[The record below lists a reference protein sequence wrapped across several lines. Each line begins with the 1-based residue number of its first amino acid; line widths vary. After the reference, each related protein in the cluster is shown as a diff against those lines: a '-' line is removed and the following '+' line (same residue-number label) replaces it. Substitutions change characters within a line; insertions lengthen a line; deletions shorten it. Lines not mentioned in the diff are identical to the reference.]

1 MKKDDFLKIIRSSA
15 KQALTE
21 QDESFFGSI
30 GQAVEEAFTADS
42 VNRKKEIEGLTNLL
56 GGFDAGETAAGV
68 IRSLAAKVDALE
80 AQTKRQMGSI
90 DQYKLKSLLEAK
102 KDEIKAARKGGAPW
116 EIEFKAKRAAS
127 AMMQTTTVVTGAT
140 AFNNPNLLDD
150 MEVVVIQYPK
160 NFILDAIDSRQVSVV
175 PANWKWKEQKAVSDG
190 VPTVVTE
197 GSTKPLTDKSFEWKY
212 ATRVKYAGRIE
223 MTEEVEID
231 FEQLVLDI
239 VSMFQDDVIRV
250 WQDAVIAAIIAW
262 ASTYTSTTLD
272 GTLFAPSVYSVIG
285 AGKLWIQDQ
294 NHQPDVVIMNPGDA
308 AEAIYLQTST
318 GEQQFIPE
326 ALQFGGLTPFLS
338 NKITAGKILIGTKSL
353 VKEQHGNF
361 IIRKGTYGTQF
372 IENESTIV
380 GEIFSILKLPTLSKL
395 GWVYLDIATV
405 KAALKKAGA

>member
-1 MKKDDFLKIIRSSA
+1 MKKEDFLKIIRSNA
-15 KQALTE
+15 KQALTVE
-21 QDESFFGSI
+21 DESFFGSI

-42 VNRKKEIEGLTNLL
+42 VNRKKELEGLTNIL
-56 GGFDAGETAAGV
+56 GSFDAGQTAAGV
-68 IRSLAAKVDALE
+68 IRSLAEKVDSLE
-80 AQTKRQMGSI
+80 AQTKRSMGSI

-102 KDEIKAARKGGAPW
+102 KDEIKAARKGGTPW

-127 AMMQTTTVVTGAT
+127 AMMTTSTIVTGAT

-150 MEVVVIQYPK
+150 MEVVVIKYPA
-160 NFILDAIDSRQVSVV
+160 NFILDAVDSRQVSVV

-190 VPTVVTE
+190 VPAVVAE
-197 GSTKPLTDKSFEWKY
+197 GVTKPLTDKAFEWKY

-223 MTEEVEID
+223 MTEEAEID

-250 WQDAVIAAIIAW
+250 WQDAVLTAIINW
-262 ASTYTSTTLD
+262 ASTYTTTALD
-272 GTLFAPSVYSVIG
+272 GKIINPTVYSVIG

-308 AEAIYLQTST
+308 AEAIYLQDKD
-318 GEQQFIPE
+318 GAQQFIPE
-326 ALQFGGLTPFLS
+326 SLQFGGLTPFLS
-338 NKITAGKILIGTKSL
+338 NKITAGKVLIGTRSL

-380 GEIFSILKLPTLSKL
+380 GEIFSILKLPTLSAL

-405 KAALKKAGA
+405 KASLLKAGA